1 MTEKQKTEGKSDGM
15 LTFLAAILGKDDIT
29 KEFNHLAASVKTLAN
44 EVLTLAKTVNS
55 LSKMLDEY
63 GVAISDLYAI
73 QAIILQQMSQDLEV
87 DQHRPNDNKG
97 KNKIEKP
104 N

>member
-1 MTEKQKTEGKSDGM
+1 MTEKQKSDGM
-15 LTFLAAILGKDDIT
+15 LTFLATILGKDDIS
-29 KEFNHLAASVKTLAN
+29 KEFNQLVVSLKTLTD
-44 EVLTLAKTVNS
+44 EVVTLAKSVNR
-55 LSKMLDEY
+55 LSKTLDEY

-73 QAIILQQMSQDLEV
+73 QAIILQQISQDPEV
-87 DQHRPNDNKG
+87 DHHPKDSKS